1 MKIKIIIIA
10 LLIVSHI
17 NAKILY
23 KIHLKN
29 ENGNIVISN
38 NLQSPPSSESAIDEN
53 PNPEESINQWAVFLK
68 NYSNQY
74 NSPFMFESGI
84 SQKSSEEGFEEDC
97 YEECPTYPLT
107 IEEIIEELKTPEVFV
122 DVGDIYPEWYWDVEG
137 EYPIENE
144 ILIFPIE
151 NGLNNTIKG
160 LRLGHNVKEITGM
173 SNVQIIKNK
182 FEAINNKTISYE
194 NLSNLKK
201 IGGSLRISDNFNN
214 YGSVDMSF
222 LRNLQEVE
230 HISIS
235 NKYPINISKINKNVV
250 MDEIFISS
258 EGYILNEEDSYWIR
272 DKVKNKT
279 INKVIFYKLSNND
292 LKVLEGVD
300 YLNFANLYGY
310 PNLENL
316 QDLNSVL
323 TINYLS
329 ISGMNSLTNFEGLNN
344 LTTVNKL
351 LEVRY
356 NENLVSTKGL
366 ESLTVAKELDFTFN
380 NINDLTGLK
389 NLVSVDIFLLG
400 YNNLSNL
407 DGLES
412 LREAGEILIG
422 HNNILDN
429 INGLKNLEKIDN
441 LNFLG
446 VKVLDISGL
455 SGLREVTGF
464 ITFNEIE
471 GGFRVKLPRDS
482 YLCKNTNKMRMYTFD
497 NKGWNKSEVCE

>member
-1 MKIKIIIIA
+1 
-10 LLIVSHI
+10 
-17 NAKILY
+17 
-23 KIHLKN
+23 
-29 ENGNIVISN
+29 
-38 NLQSPPSSESAIDEN
+38 
-53 PNPEESINQWAVFLK
+53 
-68 NYSNQY
+68 
-74 NSPFMFESGI
+74 
-84 SQKSSEEGFEEDC
+84 
-97 YEECPTYPLT
+97 
-107 IEEIIEELKTPEVFV
+107 
-122 DVGDIYPEWYWDVEG
+122 
-137 EYPIENE
+137 
-144 ILIFPIE
+144 
-151 NGLNNTIKG
+151 
-160 LRLGHNVKEITGM
+160 
-173 SNVQIIKNK
+173 
-182 FEAINNKTISYE
+182 
-194 NLSNLKK
+194 
-201 IGGSLRISDNFNN
+201 
-214 YGSVDMSF
+214 MSF

-422 HNNILDN
+422 RNTVLNN
-429 INGLKNLEKIDN
+429 INGLKNLEK
-441 LNFLG
+441 
-446 VKVLDISGL
+446 
-455 SGLREVTGF
+455 
-464 ITFNEIE
+464 
-471 GGFRVKLPRDS
+471 
-482 YLCKNTNKMRMYTFD
+482 
-497 NKGWNKSEVCE
+497 